1 MATRQPFSKLH
12 WWKSTGFYPFLQVMC
27 SWSLDLIFKA
37 KLKLESKNRKIQY
50 CHQSAILKMTLLK
63 INRLLSLH
71 TSNMWLKFRLD
82 IQSHTKESRNKKIQY
97 GCQAAILKVISLKI
111 NSFLPMATNE
121 IHIKFEIEIPKQTRV
136 TLQNPCQQ
144 QSPDT
149 AKSNM
154 AARWPFWKWHC

>member
-1 MATRQPFSKLH
+1 MDRQ
-12 WWKSTGFYPFLQVMC
+12 TENTIC
-27 SWSLDLIFKA
+27 RAAWSQL
-37 KLKLESKNRKIQY
+37 
-50 CHQSAILKMTLLK
+50 
-63 INRLLSLH
+63 
-71 TSNMWLKFRLD
+71 
-82 IQSHTKESRNKKIQY
+82 KIQY

-111 NSFLPMATNE
+111 NRFLPMATNE

-154 AARWPFWKWHC
+154 AARWPF